1 MEKKSP
7 LKSKTIWFGAAVT
20 ALALFEQAS
29 GFVTE
34 FLSPQYAPMVVA
46 VIGAVVIVLRFLTGS
61 PVVVKSKGGE
71 K

>member
-1 MEKKSP
+1 METKSP

-20 ALALFEQAS
+20 ALALLEQGT

-34 FLSPQYAPMVVA
+34 FLSPKYAPMAVA
-46 VIGAVVIVLRFLTGS
+46 VIGAVTIVLRFLTGS
-61 PVVVKSKGGE
+61 PVSGGKKVE